1 MSSRGVYQG
10 RSQKKV
16 LFHAKLLIF
25 DSRSKFR
32 LTMTSDWHNWIELAC
47 TPVSST
53 ADSRKL
59 AAKSCKKK
67 CQPRS
72 KSSEARKGEIT
83 LLKKKKNEDCNNSLH
98 SFSVKIAADAPLAL
112 LVPLNI
118 FRRGFLHF
126 VLRMLEL
133 TNVSPYLGSS
143 WCDGH
148 NSHSFFSFVTFFCFC
163 FRLAFSTSCRIETRQ
178 AIPSVES

>member
-1 MSSRGVYQG
+1 LILGLNLD
-10 RSQKKV
+10 SQW
-16 LFHAKLLIF
+16 
-25 DSRSKFR
+25 R
-32 LTMTSDWHNWIELAC
+32 LTDTIGLNLPVPPSPPLPILANWL
-47 TPVSST
+47 PNHVKKMS
-53 ADSRKL
+53 
-59 AAKSCKKK
+59 AAFKVQWSEKGRNHFIKKK
-67 CQPRS
+67 
-72 KSSEARKGEIT
+72 
-83 LLKKKKNEDCNNSLH
+83 KKKKNEDCNNSLH